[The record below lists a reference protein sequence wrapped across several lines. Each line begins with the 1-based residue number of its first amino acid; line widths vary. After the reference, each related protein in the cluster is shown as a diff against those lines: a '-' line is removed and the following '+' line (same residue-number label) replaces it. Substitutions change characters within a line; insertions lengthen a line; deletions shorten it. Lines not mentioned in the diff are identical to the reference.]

1 MEGYSMKAWIERMDA
16 WFDRTGEKLEKKEI
30 SVPIDLAAGILFF
43 IFGIFILAVM
53 PSQVTVSEKD
63 VINGRVF
70 PAMLMIVMMI
80 GCACLIVKEI
90 YHLARKEPLNM
101 KKINLLVEIKAFIIF
116 GILLVT
122 FLISKYTQQFIAGAL
137 FCCLGFLVYFR
148 CKKPSYYAITIG
160 LAVVIWAAFRYLL
173 KVNF

>member
-1 MEGYSMKAWIERMDA
+1 MKAWIERMDA
-16 WFDRTGEKLEKKEI
+16 WLERTGEKLEKKEVR
-30 SVPIDLAAGILFF
+30 VPTDLVAGILFLA
-43 IFGIFILAVM
+43 FGIFILTVM
-53 PSQVTVSEKD
+53 PTQVTVSDKD
-63 VINGRVF
+63 VINGRAF
-70 PAMLMIVMMI
+70 PTMLMVVLMI
-80 GCACLIVKEI
+80 ACVLLIIKEI
-90 YHLARKEPLNM
+90 YHLIRKEPLNT
-101 KKINLLVEIKAFIIF
+101 KTINLLVEIKALIIF
-116 GILLVT
+116 GILLAT